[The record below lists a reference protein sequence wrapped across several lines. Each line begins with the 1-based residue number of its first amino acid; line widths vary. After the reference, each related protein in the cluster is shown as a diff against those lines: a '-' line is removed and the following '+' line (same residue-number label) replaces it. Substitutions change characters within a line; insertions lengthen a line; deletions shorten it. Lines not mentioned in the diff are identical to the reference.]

1 MNKILSFMAGA
12 LCGAVVGATVAMLL
26 APSSGEELR
35 GEMVHRWE
43 DALNEAR
50 QAMEDTRRDL
60 QAQFEMMQQG
70 NYQEEAAE
78 TE

>member
-12 LCGAVVGATVAMLL
+12 LCGTVVGATVALL
-26 APSSGEELR
+26 MAPSSGEELR

-60 QAQFEMMQQG
+60 QAQFEMMQQS
-70 NYQEEAAE
+70 NHQEEATE